1 MPKRP
6 QHLLIASTEDY
17 SGKSTV
23 LLGLAK
29 LLMSQDI
36 ALDYGKPL
44 GSYHTDGDG
53 DADVA
58 LVQETLGLATQQ
70 LHPTL
75 VFLDQATVLDRLQGA
90 EGQDYREALA
100 STYGGESKA
109 DVMLLE
115 GPGTLAEGMLF
126 GLSTVQI
133 AETLEAKVL
142 LVDRYDPLLS
152 VERVLAAKG
161 LLGDR
166 LAGVV
171 MNGVPDDCRQT
182 AQETVKPFL
191 EAGGA
196 KVLGCIPRDSLLRS
210 VSVAELVRQ
219 LQATVLC
226 SEHHLDLMVQDLK
239 IGAMNVNSALRFFS
253 QGKNMAVVTGGDRT
267 DIQLAALETSTN
279 CLILTG
285 QVPPNAMVISRAQ
298 DLEVPILSVDMDTLK
313 TVEIIDQTF
322 GQVRLQD
329 AAKIECIQQLMEQHF
344 DLKYLLSDLG
354 LELATA
360 DAR

>member
-6 QHLLIASTEDY
+6 QHLLISSTEDY

-29 LLMSQDI
+29 LLISGDI
-36 ALDYGKPL
+36 TIDYGKPL

-58 LVQETLGLATQQ
+58 LVQGTLGLTSKQ

-75 VFLDQATVLDRLQGA
+75 VFLDQATVLSRINGSGA
-90 EGQDYREALA
+90 EAQDYRAALA
-100 STYGGESKA
+100 STYGGESA
-109 DVMLLE
+109 SDMLLLE
-115 GPGTLAEGMLF
+115 GPGSLAEGVLF
-126 GLSTVQI
+126 GLSTAQM
-133 AETLEAKVL
+133 ADTLDAKVL
-142 LVDRYDPLLS
+142 LVDRYSSLLS
-152 VERVLAAKG
+152 VERVLTAKG
-161 LLGDR
+161 QLGDH
-166 LAGVV
+166 LGGTVL
-171 MNGVPDDCRQT
+171 NGIPEESWQT
-182 AQETVKPFL
+182 VQETVKPFL
-191 EAGGA
+191 EAQGV
-196 KVLGCIPRDSLLRS
+196 KVLGCIPRNSLLRS

-219 LQATVLC
+219 LNATVLC
-226 SEHHLDLMVQDLK
+226 GDHHLDLMVQDLK

-253 QGKNMAVVTGGDRT
+253 EGKSMAVVTGGDRT

-285 QVPPNAMVISRAQ
+285 QVPPNTMVVSRAQ

-344 DLKYLLSDLG
+344 DLKHLLADLG

-360 DAR
+360 

>member
-17 SGKSTV
+17 SGKSTL

-29 LLMSQDI
+29 LLITENI

-44 GSYHTDGDG
+44 GSCHTDGDG

-58 LVQETLGLATQQ
+58 LVEETLGLETKQ

-75 VFLDQATVLDRLQGA
+75 VFLDRATVLSRLQGV
-90 EGQDYREALA
+90 ETQDYREALA
-100 STYGGESKA
+100 STYGGESEA
-109 DVMLLE
+109 DVVLLE
-115 GPGTLAEGMLF
+115 GPGSLAEGMLF
-126 GLSTVQI
+126 GLSTGQV
-133 AETLEAKVL
+133 AETLDAKVL
-142 LVDRYDPLLS
+142 LVDRYDSLLS
-152 VERVLAAKG
+152 VERVLTAKA

-166 LAGVV
+166 LVGAVL
-171 MNGVPDDCRQT
+171 NGVPEADWDT
-182 AQETVKPFL
+182 AQQTVTPFL
-191 EAGGA
+191 AAQGVT
-196 KVLGCIPRDSLLRS
+196 VLGCIPRNSLLRS

-219 LQATVLC
+219 LDATILC
-226 SEHHLDLMVQDLK
+226 GESHLDLMVQDLK

-285 QVPPNAMVISRAQ
+285 QVPPNSMVISRAQ
-298 DLEVPILSVDMDTLK
+298 DLELPILSVDMDTLK
-313 TVEIIDQTF
+313 TVEIIDHTF

-329 AAKIECIQQLMEQHF
+329 AAKIECIQELMEEHF
-344 DLKYLLSDLG
+344 DLKHLMQDLG
-354 LELATA
+354 LELAA
-360 DAR
+360 A